1 MRTDRQMG
9 RHDKANILLF
19 AILRAHLKMAER
31 ELGSGVKWQGALKQ
45 KGAKQTDVKQG
56 SECT

>member
-1 MRTDRQMG
+1 MG